1 MNLLGLGLFS
11 ANHAQALS
19 VQVADLA
26 MMRRLGA
33 LESNVLA
40 AQSNLARTYHH
51 CGRKEE
57 ALRLRRDVYSGYLR
71 LEGEESTFTFT
82 ASINYA
88 ASLIGLQRFEEA
100 KPLFRKTMQA
110 SRRVLGERD
119 SISIRAASYYAS
131 ALYGDPTATLDDLDE
146 AATMLE
152 DTARTAQRVF
162 GGAHPM
168 VVEIEQFLRASREAL
183 SARGG
188 SG

>member
-1 MNLLGLGLFS
+1 MS
-11 ANHAQALS
+11 S
-19 VQVADLA
+19 
-26 MMRRLGA
+26 
-33 LESNVLA
+33 SIVLA
-40 AQSNLARTYHH
+40 AL
-51 CGRKEE
+51 
-57 ALRLRRDVYSGYLR
+57 
-71 LEGEESTFTFT
+71 
-82 ASINYA
+82 NYA
-88 ASLIGLQRFEEA
+88 SSLGCLQRFKEA

-168 VVEIEQFLRASREAL
+168 VVEIEQFLRGSREAL

-188 SG
+188 TGN